1 MKQEVRIIGGL
12 YRGKKLSFLH
22 SEGLRPTPDRIK
34 ETLFNWL
41 MHDIRDAECLD
52 AFSGSG
58 ALGFEAFS
66 RGAKKVV
73 LVEYE
78 ARVHAHLKKHINMF
92 SSDKLMLVQAD
103 ITLFLEKTKHDSFDI
118 IFFDPPFANQSFYE
132 ETLKQSIAHVLRSN
146 GLLYVESPHNI
157 LLDTQVWEQLKL
169 KQAGL
174 VTYAL
179 YRKR

>member
-12 YRGKKLSFLH
+12 YRGKKLSFPEA
-22 SEGLRPTPDRIK
+22 EGLRPTPDRIK

-41 MHDIRDAECLD
+41 MHDIRDAVCLD
-52 AFSGSG
+52 AFAGSG

-73 LVEYE
+73 LVEYLPLI
-78 ARVHAHLKKHINMF
+78 HAHLKKHTNTF
-92 SSDKLMLVQAD
+92 KSDKLTLIHAD
-103 ITLFLEKTKHDSFDI
+103 IHTFLAKTASDSFDI
-118 IFFDPPFANQSFYE
+118 IFFDPPFAHTALYE
-132 ETLKQSIAHVLRSN
+132 QTLTQDIARVLRTN
-146 GLLYVESPHNI
+146 GLLYVESPENR
-157 LLDTQVWEQLKL
+157 LLDPEQWTQLKL